1 MHSMS
6 ARPSN
11 RAVTM
16 GVASGGVLVGHW
28 LVYLIVSRAPAARG
42 ALLAETGH
50 AYLGAADGLGL
61 AVALAAFATIFL
73 GRMTRRGDLDL
84 PLVDVGVRLAGFQIA
99 AFVAMEVT
107 ERVTVG
113 APIGQLAHGPV
124 LPLGVVVQAV
134 VALFGALAIRSLC
147 RVADLEAAALG
158 ATPPLRRG
166 ASEWLPILESPRPDG
181 IAVPVRGG
189 RAPPSTP

>member
-1 MHSMS
+1 MHFMS

-16 GVASGGVLVGHW
+16 GVASGGVLLGHW

-42 ALLAETGH
+42 ALLTETGH

-61 AVALAAFATIFL
+61 AVALAASAAIFL

-84 PLVDVGVRLAGFQIA
+84 PLADVGARLAGFQVA
-99 AFVAMEVT
+99 AFFAMELT
-107 ERVTVG
+107 ERITVG
-113 APIGQLAHGPV
+113 VPIGQLAHGPI
-124 LPLGVVVQAV
+124 LPVGVIVQAL
-134 VALFGALAIRSLC
+134 VALFGALAIRALC
-147 RVADLEAAALG
+147 RVADSAATALA
-158 ATPPLRRG
+158 ATPPLPRG
-166 ASEWLPILESPRPDG
+166 ASGWLSILASPRPDG

-189 RAPPSTP
+189 RGPPFTP